1 MKKLDENIGKIYHE
15 NGYYYLEK
23 IYNSLVELM
32 SEEASV
38 KKRAKRHGFKIIKSH
53 WHLGKNPFYN
63 VEAILNAGKKKYI
76 DKSRYI
82 YKMKLKYVK

>member
-38 KKRAKRHGFKIIKSH
+38 KKRAK
-53 WHLGKNPFYN
+53 
-63 VEAILNAGKKKYI
+63 
-76 DKSRYI
+76 
-82 YKMKLKYVK
+82 